1 MKKLVLFGLAVVLT
15 ISLGCTKPA
24 YLKTPY
30 LENHGPR
37 LVEELQDVDKK
48 VLEVNIQAIDDRRGE
63 KEVLGIVAGRVVRG
77 ENLTHWVA
85 GGFKLLKYFGYYVTF
100 ERDKEISM
108 RESINLNIEIKT
120 AHVRSIS
127 TSMSATL
134 VLGISYSAGGR
145 PFGRKV
151 YRGVK
156 TDVNWVSGE
165 SEINELFCLALVP
178 ILKSVTNDLDGLYQ
192 GRDF

>member
-37 LVEELQDVDKK
+37 LVEELQGVDKK

-134 VLGISYSAGGR
+134 VLGISYSSGGR
-145 PFGRKV
+145 LLGRKEQKF
-151 YRGVK
+151 RTSVK
-156 TDVNWVSGE
+156 SAIAG
-165 SEINELFCLALVP
+165 
-178 ILKSVTNDLDGLYQ
+178 KS
-192 GRDF
+192 